1 MDAVAGIVRDIVVS
15 DEPVP
20 KTVNVSHPRP
30 VLWDEVF
37 KLLND
42 ALDANLPMIPYA
54 QWLEKVEALSQDPT
68 PKSLEDVVS
77 FQSVSIY
84 LREGHC

>member
-30 VLWDEVF
+30 VLWNEVF

-54 QWLEKVEALSQDPT
+54 KWLKKVEALSQDPT
-68 PKSLEDVVS
+68 PKVLEDVVS
-77 FQSVSIY
+77 N
-84 LREGHC
+84 RGMPTDEGHC